1 MRRHPLLLGWA
12 NTEQDPCQMPLPAAI
27 LLIVGIVLNVIYILF
42 SLPASYG
49 VALNVTG
56 IISILIGLIWWQIAR
71 QRGRR

>member
-1 MRRHPLLLGWA
+1 
-12 NTEQDPCQMPLPAAI
+12 MPLPAAI